1 MVVLER
7 KLVSNDLGKARGALS
22 QSNYY
27 IANIFF
33 STKITLAY
41 VIFYITDLST
51 KNVLQT
57 TFWIE

>member
-1 MVVLER
+1 M
-7 KLVSNDLGKARGALS
+7 SNDLGKARGALS

-51 KNVLQT
+51 KKCTANNILDRV
-57 TFWIE
+57 I